1 MKHPP
6 FPFHI
11 TKITHSHYI
20 YQALH
25 APSFST
31 ITKTIWAHTSIYTM
45 SNIPS
50 HIMVLEVK
58 STRHGIHFW
67 QGKRSHTVQVYST
80 VVYNRHHSSNIYT
93 LIATLS
99 AFTVTDSKLT
109 WKNSNHTYYIH
120 IYLSKTCITY
130 CQQFPIKLHTC
141 ETGRHLFQS
150 YQTTIYTIHMYITGE
165 TPLMWT
171 KYNIKYKIGDQFSRT
186 PFIYAPSSISVFV
199 HIQQGDNIHM
209 Y

>member
-6 FPFHI
+6 FLFHI
-11 TKITHSHYI
+11 TKITHSHYV

-25 APSFST
+25 TPSFST

-45 SNIPS
+45 SNISS

-93 LIATLS
+93 SIATLS

-109 WKNSNHTYYIH
+109 WKNSNHTYYTH
-120 IYLSKTCITY
+120 IYSSKTCITY
-130 CQQFPIKLHTC
+130 CQQFSIKLHTC
-141 ETGRHLFQS
+141 DTGKHLFQELPDNHLHNTHVHHWGNTINVNN
-150 YQTTIYTIHMYITGE
+150 TT
-165 TPLMWT
+165 LS
-171 KYNIKYKIGDQFSRT
+171 IK
-186 PFIYAPSSISVFV
+186 
-199 HIQQGDNIHM
+199 
-209 Y
+209 